1 MPREGISA
9 VAQPR
14 SGFTA
19 DPQMAHVEYFTLV
32 FYLAKQVLSEILS
45 NNISTRYKSIHI
57 LCLSLERKHHKLCL
71 QNRLQKKKTKPLRT
85 NIHQVVIDPFNGDHF
100 HEVVLIVSLLC
111 HL

>member
-1 MPREGISA
+1 M
-9 VAQPR
+9 AQPR

-32 FYLAKQVLSEILS
+32 FYLAKQVLSETLS
-45 NNISTRYKSIHI
+45 NNISNRYKSIHI
-57 LCLSLERKHHKLCL
+57 LCLSMERKHHKLCL
-71 QNRLQKKKTKPLRT
+71 QNRLQKNPKPLLT